1 MNDRVLD
8 FLSDIYFAPI
18 KDLLENDTCT
28 DIYIRGSDLVLTRE
42 KGIIRRVEGRQFDS
56 EKKLESAVNI
66 MARKLGAR
74 LDEFSPMLD
83 ARFESGE
90 RINIVIPPV
99 SRRPVVTIRKFIA
112 RYFSAK
118 DLLAAGMLDQA
129 GIDMLAF
136 FTRLRKRI
144 IISGAPNSGKTTML
158 NLICQHIGE
167 EQGMVVSVED
177 TREISI
183 NSPLWESLVPT
194 GQDPAKTREERFSEV
209 LMNIL
214 RMDTDILIIGEIRG
228 AEITQLLTSFNTGTG
243 GMATIHAVS
252 ALSTLPRM
260 ESLLTHHSSMS
271 ETAIRQVL
279 SENIDIIVHVKT
291 LSDQGKRVTDIVEV
305 KKPGIYQYQPL
316 YGFCPDPII
325 QGRPITGKFKVL
337 GRPDFLREATF
348 IGRQEIPPFWR
359 D

>member
-118 DLLAAGMLDQA
+118 DLLAADMLDQA

-136 FTRLRKRI
+136 FTRLKKRI

-158 NLICQHIGE
+158 NLICQQIGE
-167 EQGMVVSVED
+167 EQGMVVSE
-177 TREISI
+177 
-183 NSPLWESLVPT
+183 
-194 GQDPAKTREERFSEV
+194 
-209 LMNIL
+209 
-214 RMDTDILIIGEIRG
+214 
-228 AEITQLLTSFNTGTG
+228 
-243 GMATIHAVS
+243 
-252 ALSTLPRM
+252 
-260 ESLLTHHSSMS
+260 
-271 ETAIRQVL
+271 
-279 SENIDIIVHVKT
+279 
-291 LSDQGKRVTDIVEV
+291 
-305 KKPGIYQYQPL
+305 
-316 YGFCPDPII
+316 
-325 QGRPITGKFKVL
+325 
-337 GRPDFLREATF
+337 
-348 IGRQEIPPFWR
+348 IGRASCRERVLPGV
-359 D
+359 